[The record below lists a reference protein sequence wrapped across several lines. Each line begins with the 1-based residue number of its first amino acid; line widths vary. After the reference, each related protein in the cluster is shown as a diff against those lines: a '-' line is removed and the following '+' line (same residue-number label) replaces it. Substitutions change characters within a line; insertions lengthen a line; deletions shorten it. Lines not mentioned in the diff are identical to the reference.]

1 MTDRYLVV
9 GSPIRHSLSP
19 AIHQAAFDELSI
31 DATYSARQ
39 VEAGNL
45 KPVIDDLRA
54 GRLAGV
60 NVTMPHKN
68 PACELVD
75 RIDGDADLARS
86 VNTLLRSGTEVVGM
100 STDIPAIRAEWQ
112 RKSLPD
118 SSVLILGSGGA
129 AAAALV
135 ALRDMEVFVS
145 ARHPSNLESL
155 RQGLGIPFEI
165 VPWATPVPGVALVNA
180 TPLGMNGESLP
191 SGLLAGAEGL
201 LRGTADA
208 GGNRRK
214 NARPAGCRWPRHARR
229 AGRTVVRSLD
239 RLLRPPKS
247 DAKGCA
253 NRSRVVIPAPK
264 FREMGSI

>member
-201 LRGTADA
+201 FDMAYGALPTPAVIGAKTLGQPVVDGLDMLVAQA
-208 GGNRRK
+208 GLSFEAWTGYSAPRK
-214 NARPAGCRWPRHARR
+214 AMRKAVQIAQGW
-229 AGRTVVRSLD
+229 
-239 RLLRPPKS
+239 
-247 DAKGCA
+247 
-253 NRSRVVIPAPK
+253 
-264 FREMGSI
+264 

>member
-19 AIHQAAFDELSI
+19 AIQQAAFDELSI
-31 DATYSARQ
+31 DATYSAMQ
-39 VEAGNL
+39 VDAGKL

-68 PACELVD
+68 LAYELAD
-75 RIDGDADLARS
+75 RIDGDATLARS
-86 VNTLLRSGTEVVGM
+86 VNTLMRTGTEVVGM

-112 RKSLPD
+112 RKALPD

-135 ALRDMEVFVS
+135 ALSGIEAFVS
-145 ARHPSNLESL
+145 ARHLSNLENM
-155 RQGLGIPFEI
+155 RQRLGIAFEI

-191 SGLLAGAEGL
+191 PGLLAGAEGL
-201 LRGTADA
+201 FDMAYGALPTPAVISAKTLGHPVVDGLDMLVAQA
-208 GGNRRK
+208 GLSFEAWTGDSAPRK
-214 NARPAGCRWPRHARR
+214 AMRKAAQIAQGW
-229 AGRTVVRSLD
+229 
-239 RLLRPPKS
+239 
-247 DAKGCA
+247 
-253 NRSRVVIPAPK
+253 
-264 FREMGSI
+264 

>member
-31 DATYSARQ
+31 DATYSALE
-39 VEAGNL
+39 VEAGKL

-60 NVTMPHKN
+60 NVTMPHKSL
-68 PACELVD
+68 ACELVD
-75 RIDGDADLARS
+75 RIDGDATLASS
-86 VNTLLRSGTEVVGM
+86 VNTLLRTGTEVVGM

-118 SSVLILGSGGA
+118 SSVLILGAGGA

-135 ALRDMEVFVS
+135 ALTGMEVFVS
-145 ARHPSNLESL
+145 ARHPSNLENL
-155 RQGLGIPFEI
+155 RQRLGIAFEV

-191 SGLLAGAEGL
+191 PGLLAGAEGL
-201 LRGTADA
+201 FDMAYGALPTPAVIGAKTLGQPVVDGLDMLVAQA
-208 GGNRRK
+208 GLSFEAWTGYSAPRK
-214 NARPAGCRWPRHARR
+214 AMRKAVQIAQGW
-229 AGRTVVRSLD
+229 
-239 RLLRPPKS
+239 
-247 DAKGCA
+247 
-253 NRSRVVIPAPK
+253 
-264 FREMGSI
+264 